1 MSTAEQNLPTG
12 TAGSSQRAGTA
23 GSSQRAGTAGS
34 SQRARTAGSAH
45 RAGTAGSAQRS
56 EEYPHEAMLLRADVR
71 RLAIALAPY
80 GILHRETLAQ
90 VAGAHQWHEGAFEA
104 ALEEAFRRGVIQR
117 LPENFCS
124 DPTRTHPTAPR

>member
-1 MSTAEQNLPTG
+1 MSTAEQNLST
-12 TAGSSQRAGTA
+12 
-23 GSSQRAGTAGS
+23 
-34 SQRARTAGSAH
+34 
-45 RAGTAGSAQRS
+45 GTAGSAQHAGGS
-56 EEYPHEAMLLRADVR
+56 YPREAMLLRADVR